1 MSTKEY
7 IHTSLFLAV
16 AIVSIKSVKFI
27 RKEKPYSVQSYC
39 LQEEEEAK
47 GRGRG
52 KAGKGWR
59 EREGEGFFF
68 IFFQCSITIYKLA
81 SPVLL

>member
-1 MSTKEY
+1 MQLSSKEY

-39 LQEEEEAK
+39 LQEEEEARE
-47 GRGRG
+47 RGRG
-52 KAGKGWR
+52 KGGKGGR
-59 EREGEGFFF
+59 ERGGRDFFF
-68 IFFQCSITIYKLA
+68 LSMLNNNI
-81 SPVLL
+81 